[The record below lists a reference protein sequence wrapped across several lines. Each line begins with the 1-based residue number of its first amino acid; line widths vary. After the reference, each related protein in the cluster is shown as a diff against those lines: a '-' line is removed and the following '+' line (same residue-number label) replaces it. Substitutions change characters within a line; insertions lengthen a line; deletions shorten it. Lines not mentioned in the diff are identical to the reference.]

1 MRVDEA
7 TYVSAGIRLKY
18 VIAYSSRG
26 RKKENRM
33 RTAIAAILVV
43 TASAAMADDIDEI
56 RQRRT
61 LQHRFAAANRH
72 QAAIGRPA
80 QMRT

>member
-43 TASAAMADDIDEI
+43 TASAAGLFPQLRRADALTADALMGADRE
-56 RQRRT
+56 
-61 LQHRFAAANRH
+61 LSVAE
-72 QAAIGRPA
+72 PVD
-80 QMRT
+80 